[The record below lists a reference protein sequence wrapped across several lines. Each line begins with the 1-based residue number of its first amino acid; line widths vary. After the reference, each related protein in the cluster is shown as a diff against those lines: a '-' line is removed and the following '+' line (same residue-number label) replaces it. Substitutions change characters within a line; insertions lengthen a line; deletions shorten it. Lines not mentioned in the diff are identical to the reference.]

1 MTPIDPDR
9 NEIGAEV
16 RPNRTVLPNGGVED
30 SNSVLWVSG
39 SPAAGSSRA
48 SVVGISIAEGSV
60 TSYVDLQGQPG
71 DPFMFDGRVWLAL
84 IDDRVADLEVRG
96 PATLLAIDPGR
107 AEIDDAISIGADTTG
122 SGTAVAPSAV
132 AFDSAW
138 VIGDDGTILR
148 LALAD
153 LQN

>member
-1 MTPIDPDR
+1 
-9 NEIGAEV
+9 
-16 RPNRTVLPNGGVED
+16 
-30 SNSVLWVSG
+30 VSG

-48 SVVGISIAEGSV
+48 SVIGVDIADGSV
-60 TSYVDLQGQPG
+60 ISYVDLQGQPG
-71 DPFMFDGRVWLAL
+71 DPFVLDGRVWLAV
-84 IDDRVADLEVRG
+84 IDVRVPDAEVRG
-96 PATLLAIDPGR
+96 PATLFAIDPGR